1 MPEPWS
7 IGQHER
13 GKQLVSGH
21 FLFKG
26 QEIDFRNG
34 SIWDQF
40 AMSDLLEAELHGFK
54 WLDDLLAFGNNEAR
68 ELAQIWLIGWISK
81 FGMGKGIG
89 WNANLT
95 GRRLIHWINHLTFIE
110 GSFSKR
116 DGYGM
121 TTASTVLRR
130 PA

>member
-26 QEIDFRNG
+26 QEINFRNG

-40 AMSDLLEAELHGFK
+40 ATSDLLEAELHGFK
-54 WLDDLLAFGNNEAR
+54 WLDDLLAFGNN
-68 ELAQIWLIGWISK
+68 GW
-81 FGMGKGIG
+81 
-89 WNANLT
+89 T
-95 GRRLIHWINHLTFIE
+95 GYR
-110 GSFSKR
+110 
-116 DGYGM
+116 
-121 TTASTVLRR
+121 
-130 PA
+130 